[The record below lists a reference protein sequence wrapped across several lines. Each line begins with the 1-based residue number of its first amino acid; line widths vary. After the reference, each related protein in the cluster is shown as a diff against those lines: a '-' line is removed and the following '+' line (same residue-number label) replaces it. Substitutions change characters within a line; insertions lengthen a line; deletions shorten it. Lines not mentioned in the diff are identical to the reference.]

1 MCLPSGKE
9 PELPGPPSGHLSRA
23 EEALGGPAVPQVWG
37 LFLAMSYY
45 AIRVPIFSVALL
57 DGEVGGG
64 GFGDQATPP
73 YILLRCLQGS
83 WLKTPWSRLFIGFSL
98 GFFFFFFKEII

>member
-9 PELPGPPSGHLSRA
+9 PALPGPPSEHLSRA
-23 EEALGGPAVPQVWG
+23 EEALGGPAVPQAWG

-57 DGEVGGG
+57 DGEVGGALG
-64 GFGDQATPP
+64 TRPP
-73 YILLRCLQGS
+73 RPTFCSGVSRAPGSKPLGQDCLS
-83 WLKTPWSRLFIGFSL
+83 SL
-98 GFFFFFFKEII
+98 V

>member
-9 PELPGPPSGHLSRA
+9 PALPGPPSEHLSRA
-23 EEALGGPAVPQVWG
+23 EEALGGPAVPQAWG

-64 GFGDQATPP
+64 FGDQATLS

-83 WLKTPWSRLFIGFSL
+83 WLKTPRSRLFIEFSL
-98 GFFFFFFKEII
+98 GFFFFLKK